1 MMRWRGERKRDDTY
15 RVVNAPVVGCRSWGA
30 AWLRVAVAVMVSV
43 ASVVFKN
50 DYRMKETQFGDAQL
64 NTSPWLLLNF
74 CLELRC
80 RWHLRIPTI
89 WQEERTAVR
98 HKPIAHMC
106 PPHHHVSL
114 SQHLP
119 RLSPSPCWTLLR

>member
-1 MMRWRGERKRDDTY
+1 VMRWRGERRHDDTY

-30 AWLRVAVAVMVSV
+30 AWLRVAMEVVVGV

-50 DYRMKETQFGDAQL
+50 EYRMKETQFGDAQL

-89 WQEERTAVR
+89 WQEARTAVR
-98 HKPIAHMC
+98 HKPIVHMC
-106 PPHHHVSL
+106 PPHHHVS
-114 SQHLP
+114 
-119 RLSPSPCWTLLR
+119 PSPCWTLLR